1 MTTDPLT
8 AMQQARIELAAC
20 FRWTAK
26 MDMHESIANHFSV
39 AVPGDGQ
46 QFLCNPKGQH
56 FSRIKASQLLLLDAN
71 NPSTMHQANA
81 PDPTTW
87 AIHGA
92 LHRNVSDAHCIM
104 HLHPRY
110 ATALACL
117 KDKTLYPIDQNT
129 MRFYQRV
136 AIDTGYDGMGLGNEA
151 ERLTQCMGDKRI
163 LLMGNHGVLVI
174 ARTVAQCF
182 DDMYYFERACRTL
195 LDCYATGQ
203 PLDSAN
209 HGVAEKTAQQWQNY
223 GFNFGQQHLNELMAI
238 LDKEDSSYRL

>member
-1 MTTDPLT
+1 MSDLKGT
-8 AMQQARIELAAC
+8 AIQQARIELAAC
-20 FRWTAK
+20 FRFTAQ

-39 AVPGDGQ
+39 AVSDDGQ
-46 QFLCNPKGQH
+46 KFLCNPQGRQ
-56 FSRIKASQLLLLDAN
+56 FSSIKASELLLLDAN
-71 NPSTMHQANA
+71 NPDTMNQANA

-92 LHRNVSDAHCIM
+92 LHRSFADARCIM

-136 AIDTGYDGMGLGNEA
+136 AIDTGFDGMGLGDEA
-151 ERLTQCMGDKRI
+151 KRLATCMGDKRI
-163 LLMGNHGVLVI
+163 LLMGNHGVLII
-174 ARTVAQCF
+174 AKSIAQCF

-203 PLDSAN
+203 PLDPVT
-209 HGVAEKTAQQWQNY
+209 HEVAEKTAQQWQNY
-223 GFNFGQQHLNELMAI
+223 AFDFSQQHLTEIMTM
-238 LDKEDSSYRL
+238 LDRQDSSYRL